1 MCEMERSD
9 GARTKSCPADPAHH
23 SGVFSLM
30 SSTRSCVECGQ
41 PLALVQNSNA
51 RYCYECRA
59 KRMHRQKLAR
69 AHKYYAS
76 HKKEVSE
83 YQRER
88 YQWLREKGFC
98 VSCGQERA
106 EVGYVRCPA
115 CNEKYREQYRK
126 KKPVAANDGTRREK
140 DYLRTV

>member
-1 MCEMERSD
+1 
-9 GARTKSCPADPAHH
+9 
-23 SGVFSLM
+23 
-30 SSTRSCVECGQ
+30 
-41 PLALVQNSNA
+41 
-51 RYCYECRA
+51 
-59 KRMHRQKLAR
+59 MHRQKLAR

-106 EVGYVRCPA
+106 EVGYVRCSA
-115 CNEKYREQYRK
+115 CLEKYRK
-126 KKPVAANDGTRREK
+126 KKKPVSEETSEKREK
-140 DYLRTV
+140 KNSTQSITEKES